1 VRRFLSATLA
11 LSVLVTGCSKVAQT
25 TEVGGRANS
34 FTVPHVLRW
43 ADPGDIKTL
52 NPHLGQFAMLG
63 WLSSLTMAWLVK
75 FDAQNQ
81 AVPELATVVP
91 TQANGGVSKDG
102 LTITYHLRHGV
113 KWSDGAPFD
122 ADDVVFSTNV
132 VNNLAN
138 NEVGRQGWD
147 QITKVDEPDK
157 YTVAFHLKKPYSPF
171 IEVFFSSAGANPC
184 ILPKH
189 ILGNLPNINYA
200 AYNSLPVGIGPFKY
214 QSWARQQQIVMVPNP
229 YYFRGQPKLQKII
242 LKIGV
247 DRNTLLTQVQAKEVD
262 LWAIVSGNYV
272 ARLKEIAPYDTMLVP
287 SYYWN
292 HVDFNLSNKALADP
306 VVRHALLY
314 ALDRQGILEK
324 IGHGLGKVADTPTPV
339 NAPYY
344 VNLPVTPF
352 DPKKANAMLEQDG
365 WKMGADGVRAKGNL
379 RLSFTY
385 AAYVGT
391 PDVDNQIE
399 LERAG
404 WKAIGVELNV
414 RHYPPAIFFAPLPE
428 GIVYSTKYDITG
440 FAWLN
445 DAIGDYSQP
454 YGCDAI
460 PPNGQNNTRWVNKKA
475 CAAMTNLY
483 SHYDQ
488 ASRNKD
494 VAVIVKALADD
505 APAPVTTQRVDIYT
519 MNRDL
524 KNFHP
529 NSITPFDDFMN
540 VDI

>member
-1 VRRFLSATLA
+1 VRRLLGVALA
-11 LSVLVTGCSKVAQT
+11 LSIFVTGCTKVAET
-25 TEVGGRANS
+25 SAEGGRVNS

-43 ADPGDIKTL
+43 ADPGDVKTL
-52 NPHLGQFAMLG
+52 NPHLGQFATLL
-63 WLSSLTMAWLVK
+63 WLSQLTMAWLVR
-75 FDAQNQ
+75 FDAHNQ
-81 AVPELATVVP
+81 PIPELATEVP

-113 KWSDGAPFD
+113 KWSDGGPFD

-147 QITKVDEPDK
+147 QIAKIDEPNK
-157 YTVAFHLKKPYSPF
+157 FTVVYHLKKPYSPF
-171 IEVFFSSAGANPC
+171 VEVFFSSAGANPC
-184 ILPKH
+184 VLPKH
-189 ILGNLPNINYA
+189 ILGKLPNINNA
-200 AYNSLPVGIGPFKY
+200 PYNALPVGIGPFKY
-214 QSWARQQQIVMVPNP
+214 ESWARQQQIVLVPNQ

-242 LKIGV
+242 LKLGI

-272 ARLKEIAPYDTMLVP
+272 GRLKEIAPYDTIFVP

-292 HVDFNLSNKALADP
+292 HVDFNLATPALRDP
-306 VVRHALLY
+306 IVRHALLY

-324 IGHGLGKVADTPTPV
+324 IGHGFGKVADTVTPV

-344 VNLPVTPF
+344 VNLPITPF
-352 DPKKANAMLEQDG
+352 DPKKANAMLDQDG
-365 WKMGADGVRAKGNL
+365 WKMGADGVRAKNGM
-379 RLSFTY
+379 RLSFMYATY
-385 AAYVGT
+385 TGT
-391 PDVDNQIE
+391 QDVDNQIE
-399 LERAG
+399 LFRAD
-404 WKAIGVELNV
+404 WKAIGVELSV
-414 RHYPPAIFFAPLPE
+414 RHYPTAVFFAPVD
-428 GIVYSTKYDITG
+428 GIVYTTKYDITG
-440 FAWLN
+440 YAWLN

-454 YGCDAI
+454 YGCDAV
-460 PPNGQNNTRWVNKKA
+460 PPNGQNNTRWVNKTA

-494 VAVIVKALADD
+494 VAVVVKALADD
-505 APAPVTTQRVDIYT
+505 APAPVTYQRVDIYT
-519 MNRDL
+519 VNKDL